1 MIELPTPLTEGKE
14 KTKLTTDDIH
24 KEVMNVWQIARR
36 HRQSTVES
44 LWDSIYEFYRAS
56 VEDLQST
63 EAKSFYESGNR
74 RRWAHKVNVGK
85 TFEVTETLVSY
96 LKGATFPSDDWFDI
110 RGTIPNLGEAARVVK
125 ELAKQK
131 LEEASVREA
140 YDLWV
145 RSIVIYGTATYR
157 VGWRSELQRV
167 WNYTA
172 DRAIASNKRVEQL
185 ELETMSP
192 YDIWVDTSAPLNR
205 GGTFARLFHTRQELF
220 ALAADDYY
228 TIDEEDLD
236 AYKPESHGDPNV
248 PNDSQPYISGQQ
260 EIIEYYGPLLVDGV
274 RFWCIHAVLW
284 NGKLIRL
291 TDSDYHCGNPYVHTV
306 MLPNRDSIYGMS
318 VLHPNLG
325 ALHVLNAL
333 TNSRL
338 DNIALHIDKMWTMVE
353 DGILKQE
360 DVKTEPGA
368 VFKVANHDSLQ
379 PVDLGRPDFTVTYQE
394 ESIQGATVDRNTATG
409 PLIGMGQPRGGER
422 VTAQE
427 IQAVRDSG
435 GNRLSSLH
443 SHLEDTGT
451 VPMLNRVFAV
461 LQQHYTA
468 AEIVRLYEPDLKVD
482 AFYSV
487 DPEYVRQPYK
497 FVALGAS
504 YVVERQR
511 NMSEL
516 MQLLDISARAP
527 QLAERL
533 DYEAI
538 LEDMLRQMR
547 FTNPKRFIK
556 SAAPPPQQEGAVVDL
571 SESVGGD
578 LTQQAVQAQVMEDG
592 GAELLGNLGIDTEG
606 VDPATMQQALQPAI
620 APQP

>member
-1 MIELPTPLTEGKE
+1 MIELPTPLVDDKDMTG
-14 KTKLTTDDIH
+14 LTTDDVAG
-24 KEVMNVWQIARR
+24 EVKRIWQTARN
-36 HRQSTVES
+36 HRQSTVEE
-44 LWDSIYEFYRAS
+44 LWDSIYAFYRAS
-56 VEDLQST
+56 VDDLRET
-63 EAKSFYESGNR
+63 EAKSFHEGGER

-85 TFEVTETLVSY
+85 AFEVVETLVAY

-110 RGTIPNLGEAARVVK
+110 RGTIPDLGEAARVVK
-125 ELAKQK
+125 QLAKQK
-131 LEEASVREA
+131 LEEASIREA

-145 RSIVIYGTATYR
+145 RSAVIYGIATYR
-157 VGWRSELQRV
+157 IGWRSELQRV
-167 WNYTA
+167 WSYKG
-172 DRAIASNKRVEQL
+172 DRPTASNKRVETL
-185 ELETMSP
+185 EVETMSP
-192 YDIWVDTSAPLNR
+192 YDVWVDTSAPLNR
-205 GGTFARLFHTRQELF
+205 GGTFARLYHTRQEF
-220 ALAADDYY
+220 RALAYDEYY
-228 TIDEEDLD
+228 TVDEEDLD
-236 AYKPESHGDPNV
+236 NYNPDNQGDPNV
-248 PNDSQPYISGQQ
+248 PKDSNPYISGQH

-274 RFWCIHAVLW
+274 RFWCIHAVFW
-284 NGKLIRL
+284 NGKCIRL
-291 TDSDYHCGNPYVHTV
+291 SDSDYHCGNPYVHTT

-360 DVKTEPGA
+360 DVKTAPGA
-368 VFKVANHDSLQ
+368 VFKVANHGSLQ

-394 ESIQGATVDRNTATG
+394 ESIQGATIDRNTATG

-435 GNRLSSLH
+435 GNRLSALH

-451 VPMLNRVFAV
+451 IPMLNKVFQV
-461 LQQHYTA
+461 LQQNYTA

-487 DPEYVRQPYK
+487 DPEYVRQPYR

-504 YVVERQR
+504 YVVEKQR
-511 NMSEL
+511 NLSEI
-516 MQLLDISARAP
+516 MQLLDISARVP
-527 QLAERL
+527 QLAEKL

-538 LEDMLRQMR
+538 MEDVLRQMR
-547 FTNPKRFIK
+547 FNNPKRFLK
-556 SAAPPPQQEGAVVDL
+556 TAEPATPQAAPPNLE
-571 SESVGGD
+571 ESVGGE
-578 LTQQAVQAQVMEDG
+578 LAQQAVQAQVMEDG
-592 GAELLGNLGIDTEG
+592 GAELLGNMGIPTEG
-606 VDPATMQQALQPAI
+606 VDPAAMQQALQPAL
-620 APQP
+620 QP